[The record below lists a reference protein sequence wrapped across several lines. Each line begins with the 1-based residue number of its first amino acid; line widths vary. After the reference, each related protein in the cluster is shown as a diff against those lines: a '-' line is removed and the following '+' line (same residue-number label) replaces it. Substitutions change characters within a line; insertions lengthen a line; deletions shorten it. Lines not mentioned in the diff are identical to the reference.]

1 MKTRTLTIEG
11 MMCTHC
17 SGAVEKALNALP
29 GVRAT
34 VDLSAKTASVTAEP
48 SVEDAALRAAV
59 EAAGYRVVGME

>member
-17 SGAVEKALNALP
+17 SAAVEKALNALP
-29 GVRAT
+29 GVSAT
-34 VDLSAKTASVTAEP
+34 VDLSAKTATVTADP
-48 SVEDAALRAAV
+48 SVEGAALRAAV